1 MASKNNPCNVIKM
14 DKFTNTIH
22 LPSIILMNRNGKK
35 YGKLRYDNYKTSF
48 VGVGVDEISFDVH
61 KCENGKENPLWDKI
75 VDLKVVEVE
84 DFGRFQIQTSYT
96 DNTET
101 VKSVTGQSL
110 EVELS
115 QLYLN
120 EFHINDDEDMDMEYN
135 EYTEYKYDDNGKFI
149 PVVFYN
155 PENEMRSLLHL
166 VLRDKA
172 PHWTIGHIPKYLT
185 RDEYS
190 DAEPVNKFQRTY
202 TEDGTDI
209 YSFLNSTVA
218 EESNVVFV
226 FDTINRII
234 NCYSLLDC
242 YITSDTGEKIL
253 VESAIGEDTT
263 IFVSKQ
269 NLVQEI
275 SIENKQDEVK
285 NCFRVTG
292 GDDIINSRI
301 AAANLNG
308 TNYIWKFSPFQLED
322 MSEDLVNAIVEYQ
335 ALVSSDE
342 VKDEY
347 YGENG
352 IYTRLI
358 DLYKQ
363 QSYIEHSKMPEST
376 IVQVGTA
383 EEQWNK
389 LKNAIQGSYVYV
401 NNLSTY
407 NANAHVGVDNMVEEY
422 LNILIDSRYELEIM
436 KDNDANKPAFAHT
449 TTNNGAWSG
458 KIKLIQKTNE
468 SNVYPVIA
476 DKCERFKILIRDSK
490 ASYTDGQG
498 VVTSGE
504 VMFAKQKL
512 EKALYNAD
520 MSNIVFQE
528 TESSANIETYFEQYS
543 LVMLKSFRDGYD
555 SCRSILMTEINGISD
570 NVTKKELESLY
581 KNYTRIFNI
590 IEKVIKHRQSE
601 LDTTNSKISNT
612 ITEQK
617 KFQEKYNFQSFLE
630 NKKVGLYKEFS
641 SYRRED
647 NYNNSNYI
655 SDNLET
661 EEELMAY
668 VKNLLDDANKEL
680 DKACMLNRTVS
691 TTLNNLLLIPEFEK
705 LYDKFALFN
714 YIRVKTDD
722 EILKLRIMGI
732 EFNGDKVENIGVT
745 FSEKI
750 ERIDGTSSDLQNI
763 INSAQSIATSYSATV
778 KQAKQGNTAKT
789 TINNI
794 ITNGLNAAKTLITND
809 DSEEITVTS
818 AGINC
823 KRNDGSGSFGDKQL
837 RIIGNGIY
845 LTDDNW
851 NSIREA
857 IGEIKVNG
865 QEYYGIIAEALV
877 GKLIMGENLII
888 GDDDANVK
896 ITKDG
901 IVIKDGSISWEHVNT
916 PKANQIYVN
925 DTETVQKWVN
935 DYDEKIPEIDAQLDK
950 KAETWYKTKAE
961 MDTIVAGW
969 SNDDKQ
975 NHIGD
980 LWFKTDANAGEDQTF
995 IYTYNTSK
1003 KIYEWTVQN
1012 GVPKSVFDMA
1022 DGKASIY
1029 VSKPSNYKMNDLWIL
1044 DIDNSNNTDS
1054 TYPKYKN
1061 GTLLTSKEDNTSYS
1075 VDDWIELVKYSNEI
1089 SSVNNTL
1096 IGYVDNI
1103 AEDLQKQIDNEITSW
1118 FYDVEPQPQAD
1129 ETKRT
1134 PNPPASNWITD
1145 AEKIKHEGDLY
1156 YNSSSGAAYRYIYDK
1171 DLKLH
1176 IWTRVTDEAISKAL
1190 EIASTAQST
1199 ADSKCTTFTTQPSKY
1214 DDGDLWVLSA
1224 VTTLLSSDGKSYT
1237 YTKGTVLTA
1246 VLPIGV
1252 DSRTSFVSTDWV
1264 AVTTYS
1270 ATQAL
1275 QKFTNISSDS
1285 LITPTEKQ
1293 QLKML
1298 KNDIVSDKSQ
1308 IDKQCS
1314 AYSITSTAN
1323 TKYKAYID
1331 AYNNL
1336 YTVLGAI
1343 LTDMTTDTT
1352 DATVISNYNS
1362 YLSTYFTTLDNMAD
1376 EIESASKKYAES
1388 QASAVKGNLDAF
1400 QDNVKTVLGLGE
1412 SVMTKDSVIAPKIGG
1427 GYGYFVDGNNYII
1440 LNPSGGTVTDK
1451 DGKEKTS
1458 DNMVEV
1464 ISNNKDVLHID
1475 KSGNLSMTGN
1485 VNASRISVKG
1495 SYRITSKDYGDEKNE
1510 VRVLDIVEDEIGDT
1524 CKITVGRPNTVGDKI
1539 KGINYLAFID
1549 GFSGDTQYHEAEFR
1563 TQTVNIIRN
1572 TNNDGSYKYGNLNLG
1587 TLNAT
1592 GSLNT
1597 GNSLHILS
1605 DLVDKTAGIK
1615 NDLINKWLVK
1625 YDSEWGIVNNIGSN
1639 TFGNMDQKA
1648 SINCDG
1654 RLYKNKNTSTYF
1666 VTEDTGSDRRLKE
1679 HRGDLTELEELY
1691 MDFKPI
1697 EYNYHKGLYNDN
1709 PKIEFGF
1716 YAQDVID
1723 NFNDK
1728 GIDWH
1733 DYRLVSKDAID
1744 ISSEERKYLDDTCPD
1759 GIYRLA
1765 YNNMIAFNTHMIQ
1778 KALRKIEALEERCSL
1793 LEEQN
1798 ELLKQ
1803 EIEALKKESN

>member
-1 MASKNNPCNVIKM
+1 MASKINPCNVIKM
-14 DKFTNTIH
+14 DKFTNTIS

-48 VGVGVDEISFDVH
+48 VGVGIDEISFDVY
-61 KCENGKENPLWDKI
+61 KYENGKENPLWDKI
-75 VDLKVVEVE
+75 VDLKIIEVE
-84 DFGRFQIQTSYT
+84 DYGRFQISVSYT

-101 VKSVTGQSL
+101 VKSINAQSL
-110 EVELS
+110 EVELG

-120 EFHINDDEDMDMEYN
+120 DFHINDEEDMDMEYN
-135 EYTEYKYDDNGKFI
+135 DYTKYKYDEEGNFI
-149 PVVFYN
+149 PVTFYN

-166 VLRDKA
+166 ALKDKA
-172 PHWTIGHIPKYLT
+172 PHWSISHVPKYLA
-185 RDEYS
+185 RDEES
-190 DAEPVNKFQRTY
+190 DAELAKEFQRTY

-209 YSFLNSTVA
+209 YSFLTDTVA
-218 EESNVVFV
+218 KESNVVFI
-226 FDTINRII
+226 FDTFNRII
-234 NCYSLLDC
+234 NCYSLIDC
-242 YITSDTGEKIL
+242 YMTDETTGEKTL

-263 IFVSKQ
+263 IFISKQ
-269 NLVQEI
+269 NLAQEI
-275 SIENKQDEVK
+275 SIESNKDNVK

-301 AAANLNG
+301 AAVNLNG
-308 TNYIWKFSPFQLED
+308 TNYIWKFAPFQLED
-322 MSEDLVNAIVEYQ
+322 MSEELRNAISEYQ
-335 ALVSSDE
+335 SLVSSQEIQD
-342 VKDEY
+342 KY
-347 YGENG
+347 YGEDG
-352 IYTRLI
+352 IYTKLCEQ
-358 DLYKQ
+358 YKQ
-363 QSYIEHSKMPEST
+363 KSYYESEMMPKSELED
-376 IVQVGTA
+376 VGTA
-383 EEQWNK
+383 KDHWNN
-389 LKNAIQGSYVYV
+389 LITAIMQTGYIYV
-401 NNLSTY
+401 NNFSTY
-407 NANAHVGVDNMVEEY
+407 TTTSHVGIDNMVEDY
-422 LNILIDSRYELEIM
+422 MNILIDSRYELELI
-436 KDNDANKPAFAHT
+436 KDGNIK
-449 TTNNGAWSG
+449 NNPEYHSTSSDNGTWSG
-458 KIKLIQKTNE
+458 KVKLTQRTNPL
-468 SNVYPVIA
+468 NTYPLDV
-476 DKCERFKILIRDSK
+476 DGCSKFHVVIRDSK
-490 ASYTDGQG
+490 KTYGDTI
-498 VVTSGE
+498 GE
-504 VMFAKQKL
+504 IEFAQQKL
-512 EKALYNAD
+512 EKALYKAD
-520 MSNIVFQE
+520 MSNIVFDYNASDE
-528 TESSANIETYFEQYS
+528 KITEYFEQYC
-543 LVMLKSFRDGYD
+543 LNMLKSFEAGYD
-555 SCRSILMTEINGISD
+555 SCRSILMTELSGIND
-570 NVTKKELESLY
+570 DVTKGELDKLY
-581 KNYTRIFNI
+581 KNYNRIYNI
-590 IEKVIKHRQSE
+590 VESVIKHRDSQLTE
-601 LDTTNSKISNT
+601 INSKISALS
-612 ITEQK
+612 TEQK
-617 KFQEKYNFQSFLE
+617 IFQDELNFQKFLE
-630 NKKVGLYKEFS
+630 DKKEGLYKEFS
-641 SYRRED
+641 SYRREE

-661 EEELMAY
+661 EEELLNHAKSLM
-668 VKNLLDDANKEL
+668 DDANKEL
-680 DKACMLNRTVS
+680 NKACVLNRTVS
-691 TTLNNLLLIPEFEK
+691 TTLNNLLVLPEFEK
-705 LYDKFALFN
+705 LYESFALFN
-714 YIRVKTDD
+714 YIRIKTED

-732 EFNGDKVENIGVT
+732 EFDGESVENIGVT

-750 ERIDGTSSDLQNI
+750 ESIDGNVSDLQSI
-763 INSAQSIATSYSATV
+763 LNSAQSIASSYSAV
-778 KQAKQGNTAKT
+778 MKQAQQGSSAKT
-789 TINNI
+789 EISTII
-794 ITNGLNAAKTLITND
+794 SDGLNAAKTMMTND
-809 DSEEITVTS
+809 DSEEVTITS

-823 KRNDGSGSFGDKQL
+823 KRNDGSGLFGDKQL
-837 RIIGNGIY
+837 RLTGNGIY
-845 LTDDNW
+845 FTDDAW
-851 NSIREA
+851 KSIREA
-857 IGEIKVNG
+857 IGEIILNG
-865 QEYYGIIAEALV
+865 KEYYGIIAEALV

-1246 VLPIGV
+1246 VLPTGV

-1400 QDNVKTVLGLGE
+1400 QGNVKTVLGLGE

-1427 GYGYFVDGNNYII
+1427 GYGYFVDGNNSLT
-1440 LNPSGGTVTDK
+1440 LNPHAGTVKDK
-1451 DGKEKTS
+1451 DGNESSNYMFEIKSNGS
-1458 DNMVEV
+1458 DIFHV
-1464 ISNNKDVLHID
+1464 D
-1475 KSGNLSMTGN
+1475 KSGNLSVAGGSLRYEDNATKTKKELTVKGN
-1485 VNASRISVKG
+1485 VEADTLIVSG
-1495 SYRITSKDYGDEKNE
+1495 SYRIRSADYDDV
-1510 VRVLDIVEDEIGDT
+1510 VRLVDIVEDGNRFHNRIDIGR
-1524 CKITVGRPNTVGDKI
+1524 CSAAGQYIGGFNRIT
-1539 KGINYLAFID
+1539 F
-1549 GFSGDTQYHEAEFR
+1549 
-1563 TQTVNIIRN
+1563 
-1572 TNNDGSYKYGNLNLG
+1572 NDGSTDDVESPIRDITVYTDDFIINNAPLTLKGSKSIHLNPSSSSEAGVYNDTTKHWMLRYSNKFTDVNPKKGNVLG
-1587 TLNAT
+1587 NKDEYLSIAGDGDIFKNGSAT
-1592 GSLNT
+1592 SVFAT
-1597 GNSLHILS
+1597 
-1605 DLVDKTAGIK
+1605 KTI
-1615 NDLINKWLVK
+1615 
-1625 YDSEWGIVNNIGSN
+1625 S
-1639 TFGNMDQKA
+1639 
-1648 SINCDG
+1648 
-1654 RLYKNKNTSTYF
+1654 
-1666 VTEDTGSDRRLKE
+1666 SDRRLKE
-1679 HRGDLTELEELY
+1679 HRGDLTELEDLY
-1691 MDFKPI
+1691 MDLNPI
-1697 EYNYHKGLYNDN
+1697 EYNYHKNIKSEN
-1709 PKIEFGF
+1709 PRIEFGF
-1716 YAQDVID
+1716 YAQDVIN

-1728 GIDWH
+1728 NLDWN
-1733 DYRLVSKDAID
+1733 DYDLVVKETVD
-1744 ISSEERKYLDDTCPD
+1744 ISPEECKYLDDTCPD

-1778 KALRKIEALEERCSL
+1778 KALREIDGLKEKNEL

-1798 ELLKQ
+1798 ALLKQ
-1803 EIEALKKESN
+1803 EIELLKKRD